1 MTLNSTAVHRV
12 IQLANN
18 VTQSWNALAEDMIF
32 RLKALSVL
40 LNSVLIRLQPIT
52 VYSSVDAI
60 ISERKEQMNNS
71 SEGVKKKDKNAK
83 DEIKQ
88 DVKPGEEKTSW

>member
-18 VTQSWNALAEDMIF
+18 LPQSWNALAEDMIF

-40 LNSVLIRLQPIT
+40 LNSVLIRLQPTT
-52 VYSSVDAI
+52 VYSSVDAV

-71 SEGVKKKDKNAK
+71 SEGVKK
-83 DEIKQ
+83 
-88 DVKPGEEKTSW
+88 G